1 MKELQFSS
9 FEYDYRYDSYL
20 KTEYRLKTEDFQ
32 TESDFSVLFHYSFAP
47 EIEQKQLNNM
57 SPFAIFAIVLTIA
70 YIIYYGVNISRDL
83 YGKKGQENVTE
94 EIFEVGNMP
103 RIEEPIPVR
112 EDGDGFI
119 IGTQAELENLL
130 ESNQPG
136 GQGREKKGNDDSYKS
151 ETAEKSGVAIES
163 GVAEKSKA
171 EEVVDT
177 IRQNMLEGDIQSEV
191 VMNETKFEDYLI
203 NQQVILFDNQRP
215 SKGLREVKASDDG
228 NAEINEPET
237 RDAI

>member
-1 MKELQFSS
+1 
-9 FEYDYRYDSYL
+9 
-20 KTEYRLKTEDFQ
+20 
-32 TESDFSVLFHYSFAP
+32 
-47 EIEQKQLNNM
+47 M

-83 YGKKGQENVTE
+83 YGKKGQENETE
-94 EIFEVGNMP
+94 EIFEVSNMP
-103 RIEEPIPVR
+103 KIEEPIPVR
-112 EDGDGFI
+112 EDGDGFV

-136 GQGREKKGNDDSYKS
+136 GQGREKKGDDDSYKS
-151 ETAEKSGVAIES
+151 ETAEKREVAVGNGVT
-163 GVAEKSKA
+163 EKSKA
-171 EEVVDT
+171 EEVVDN

-191 VMNETKFEDYLI
+191 VMNEAQFEDYLI
-203 NQQVILFDNQRP
+203 NQQIILFDNQRP
-215 SKGLREVKASDDG
+215 SKGLREVKAPDDG